1 MTTAI
6 KGASHLSQV
15 DKGSQVT
22 NCLVFL
28 PWARPRRPL
37 NWKRQ
42 KQVLEGGRTDP
53 PGGRRQGDE
62 AGAGEEALVDLCQLE
77 LV

>member
-1 MTTAI
+1 M
-6 KGASHLSQV
+6 
-15 DKGSQVT
+15 
-22 NCLVFL
+22 
-28 PWARPRRPL
+28 
-37 NWKRQ
+37 
-42 KQVLEGGRTDP
+42 LEGGRTDP